1 MGAFKTPTLRNLAHR
16 APFMHDGSFPTVKD
30 ALAHY
35 IGGGNL
41 NDHLDKE
48 IHALDFLTFDERDDL
63 LQFLDSLNGKLP
75 GNVGPPPDL
84 APAPKIT
91 AASVK

>member
-1 MGAFKTPTLRNLAHR
+1 M
-16 APFMHDGSFPTVKD
+16 KD
-30 ALAHY
+30 AFAHY

-41 NDHLDKE
+41 NDHLDKQ

-75 GNVGPPPDL
+75 DNVGPPADL
-84 APAPKIT
+84 VAPPTIT
-91 AASVK
+91 KAAAIQ